1 MKTKW
6 MVAAA
11 ASIAGVLVVAGCAT
25 MASDTEIAQKAVAM
39 MKTSFKENGQA
50 KLDRLDQDDVQA
62 ACSRYQSADKMPKDV
77 AEALEQAQQKT
88 IRYPADGQLVGDWK
102 AGEAIAQ
109 SGVGKQ
115 FNDDPSRPA
124 GGNCYACHQLSKQ
137 EVAFGTIGPS
147 LLNYGK
153 IRGNS
158 EEIKRYT
165 FGKVYNSEA
174 FSACSLMPRFG
185 HNGILTEKQIKDVVA
200 LLLDPESPVNK
211 N

>member
-1 MKTKW
+1 MKAKW

-11 ASIAGVLVVAGCAT
+11 AAIAGALVVAGCAT
-25 MASDTEIAQKAVAM
+25 MASDSEIAQKAVAM
-39 MKTSFKENGQA
+39 MKSSFKENGQA

-88 IRYPADGQLVGDWK
+88 IRYPADGQWVGDWK

-158 EEIKRYT
+158 EEIRRYT
-165 FGKVYNSEA
+165 FGKIYNSEA

-211 N
+211 

>member
-88 IRYPADGQLVGDWK
+88 IRYPADGQWVGDWK

-147 LLNYGK
+147 LLNYGM

-158 EEIKRYT
+158 EEIRRYT

-200 LLLDPESPVNK
+200 LMLDPESPVNK
-211 N
+211 